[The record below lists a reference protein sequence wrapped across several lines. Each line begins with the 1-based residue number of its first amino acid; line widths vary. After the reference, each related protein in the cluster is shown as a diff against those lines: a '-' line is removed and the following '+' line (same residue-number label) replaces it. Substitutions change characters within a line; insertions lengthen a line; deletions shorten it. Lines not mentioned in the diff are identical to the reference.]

1 MIARFKRAIRR
12 NTLIFWK
19 IRERLRHRSA
29 ARGLPRL
36 HEALK
41 RSMDWMCRAQDVHGA
56 GVSEGYDLRSGWRP
70 PFPETTGY
78 IAPTFFDYA
87 HFTSDENY
95 ANRAI
100 RMLDWLLT
108 CQDDDGAISGIMEGA
123 RHPVVFDTGQVIFG
137 WVRGFVVTEDPRYR
151 DAAIRAGDW
160 LVSIQEPDGAWIRH
174 TFNNQAHAYHTRVA
188 WSLLELHTI
197 YPKPVYRRCAR
208 RNIEWALNRQ
218 SPDGWFHQ
226 NAFQE
231 GRSVYTH
238 TIAYAARGVWESGM
252 HLKNRK
258 FLEAALKTAEAL
270 LLVQCKD
277 GSFPGSLNSEWKATS
292 ESTCLTGNAQ
302 TGILW
307 LKIFEQTGDYRYL
320 ESIRRLYRFLV
331 QAQEKSRFFP
341 FIAGAV
347 AGSFPIDGDYLP
359 GVYPNWAAKFF
370 ADFLMLA
377 EPYIT
382 FEGDELL

>member
-1 MIARFKRAIRR
+1 MIARFKRAIKR
-12 NTLIFWK
+12 NTLFFWRT
-19 IRERLRHRSA
+19 RERFRHRSA
-29 ARGLPRL
+29 HRKQPRL

-41 RSMDWMCRAQDVHGA
+41 QAMLWLCRAQAIHGS

-87 HFTSDENY
+87 HFVSDEQY

-100 RMLDWLLT
+100 QMLDWLLT
-108 CQDDDGAISGIMEGA
+108 RQGDEGAISGIMEGA

-137 WVRGFVVTEDPRYR
+137 WVRGFSVTGDPRYR
-151 DAAIRAGDW
+151 DAAIRSGDW
-160 LVSIQEPDGAWIRH
+160 LVSIQDSDGAWTRY
-174 TFNNQAHAYHTRVA
+174 TFNNQAHSYHTRVA

-197 YPKPVYRRCAR
+197 HPKPVYRRCAR

-252 HLKNRK
+252 HLKNERMM
-258 FLEAALKTAEAL
+258 EAALKTAEAL
-270 LLVQCKD
+270 MLIQRKD
-277 GSFPGSLNSEWKATS
+277 GAFPGSLDSAWNTTA

-302 TGILW
+302 IGILW

-320 ESIRRLYRFLV
+320 KSIRRLYRFLIEV
-331 QAQEKSRFFP
+331 QEKSRLFP
-341 FIAGAV
+341 FISGAIS
-347 AGSFPIDGDYLP
+347 GSFPIDGNYLP
-359 GVYPNWAAKFF
+359 YVYPNWAAKFF

-377 EPYIT
+377 EPYII
-382 FEGDELL
+382 FEGEDL